1 MMPKEALTDRAI
13 RNEVIPGL
21 PLSTI
26 CELLTRFRPD
36 ELAQE
41 PLQPGELHFELLELV
56 LIEVQLVF
64 KYSKTPHLSHNF
76 IA

>member
-41 PLQPGELHFELLELV
+41 PLQPGDHVKRLWQHLLNAHP
-56 LIEVQLVF
+56 
-64 KYSKTPHLSHNF
+64 KYSDPEGHSCLMLAF
-76 IA
+76 